1 MDKWSKFFFRKLKD
15 EVKSGSRSQQPWDLF
30 QNLNI
35 LIATKYFTMKLQDV
49 KTSRCFKEKPIIFQ
63 MFNDFFVSR
72 SKDRAT
78 CQSPCH
84 NLLTAQAIRQWWVSP
99 VPYMELFLS
108 NRWALL
114 NDAGRITPS
123 LQMKRWRQE
132 IYLLL
137 PLSPS
142 MYLSVYLSFLVRMQ
156 LCDMIGVHS
165 CGAPQALGS
174 SWQPPRRENNISHVT
189 SVHPGT
195 TLQH

>member
-1 MDKWSKFFFRKLKD
+1 MKSKVDPPPSFGTLGLIS
-15 EVKSGSRSQQPWDLF
+15 ESQHLDSNKVLH
-30 QNLNI
+30 NES
-35 LIATKYFTMKLQDV
+35 
-49 KTSRCFKEKPIIFQ
+49 SRCQDFKMFQ
-63 MFNDFFVSR
+63 REAYHISNVHWFFVSR

-114 NDAGRITPS
+114 NDAGRIAPS

-142 MYLSVYLSFLVRMQ
+142 MYLSVCRSFLVRMQ
-156 LCDMIGVHS
+156 LCDMTGVHS